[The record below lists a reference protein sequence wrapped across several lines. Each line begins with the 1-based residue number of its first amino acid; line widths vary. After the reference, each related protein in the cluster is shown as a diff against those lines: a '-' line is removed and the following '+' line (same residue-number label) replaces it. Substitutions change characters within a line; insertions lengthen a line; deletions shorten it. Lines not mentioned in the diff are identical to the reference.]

1 MSERGPVAVGET
13 GPLADPVV
21 ESAAALDEA
30 DALRPGVARGAS
42 ARVLG
47 LVLALVVLAL
57 VMGLSLVVGA
67 ERIPLSQLWTALTS
81 DADPHVHA
89 VLWELRIPRTVTAL
103 VVGPALGVC
112 GALIQAYTRNPLAD
126 PGILGVNAGA
136 ALAITLAIGLAGM
149 TSPQSYV
156 WFAIAGAL
164 VGTLL
169 VYAAGSAGPGRP
181 TPEKLTLAGV
191 AIAAVLG
198 GITQVLTLKNP
209 QVFAGTLVWSIG
221 SVGGRS
227 LELVGTLAPFIVIGL
242 VLAMAVAHPLNALS
256 LGEDLGRA
264 LGAKVGSTR
273 AVTIVGVTLLAG
285 TATAIAGPIGF
296 VGLMVPHAVRWF
308 TGPDQRWIM
317 PFTAVASAILLIAS
331 DIVGRVVLPTGELQV
346 GLVTA
351 FVGAPVLIVL
361 ARRRSARG
369 L

>member
-1 MSERGPVAVGET
+1 MTAWGPAAVDT
-13 GPLADPVV
+13 DPLT
-21 ESAAALDEA
+21 ESSAARDEV
-30 DALRPGVARGAS
+30 DALRPGVAHGAR

-47 LVLALVVLAL
+47 LAAALVVLLLTA
-57 VMGLSLVVGA
+57 GLSLVVGA
-67 ERIPLSQLWTALTS
+67 ERIPIPDLWHAITS
-81 DADPHVHA
+81 DRDAHVHA

-126 PGILGVNAGA
+126 PGLLGVNAGA
-136 ALAITLAIGLAGM
+136 ALAITLAIGLTGI
-149 TSPQSYV
+149 TSPNSYV
-156 WFAIAGAL
+156 WFAFAGAF

-198 GITQVLTLKNP
+198 GITQVLTLKNQ
-209 QVFAGTLVWSIG
+209 QVFAGSLVWSIG

-227 LELVGTLAPFIVIGL
+227 LELVGTIAPFVVVGL
-242 VLAMAVAHPLNALS
+242 ILSLVVAHPLNALA

-264 LGAKVGSTR
+264 LGARVGSTR
-273 AVTIVGVTLLAG
+273 AVTVVAVTLLAG
-285 TATAIAGPIGF
+285 AATAIAGPIGF

-331 DIVGRVVLPTGELQV
+331 DILGRVILPTGELQV

-351 FVGAPVLIVL
+351 FVGAPVLVVL
-361 ARRRSARG
+361 ARRRAAHG